1 VFHCR
6 REEGTVILDPDNL
19 DPRDC
24 YKLLIGSVVPR
35 PIAWTSTVSHE
46 SRRNL
51 APFSFFTVAS
61 RNPPTLCISI
71 GPRTEGDRPTKDTLD
86 NIRDTGELVI
96 NVVSLPLAN
105 AMHESSKVHP
115 PKVDEFEAAGLT
127 PAPCE
132 AVAAPRVEEA
142 LVSMECRLDRVLPI
156 GEDHLVLARMVRFH
170 VRDDLYQNGRID
182 TSALQPLG
190 RLAGN
195 YTKVETIFDLPM

>member
-1 VFHCR
+1 M
-6 REEGTVILDPDNL
+6 ILNPDDL
-19 DPRDC
+19 DPRDA

-35 PIAWTSTVSHE
+35 PIAWTSTVSRE
-46 SRRNL
+46 GRRNL

-86 NIRDTGELVI
+86 NIQQTEDLVI
-96 NVVSLPLAN
+96 NIVSLPLSN
-105 AMHESSKVHP
+105 AMHESSRTHP
-115 PKVDEFEAAGLT
+115 PEVDEFKAAGLT

-132 AVAAPRVEEA
+132 AVAAPRIEEA
-142 LVSMECRLDRVLPI
+142 LISMECCLDRVLPI

-170 VRDDLYQNGRID
+170 VRDDLYQDGRID
-182 TSALQPLG
+182 VAALQPLG
-190 RLAGN
+190 RLAGD